1 MKSSPRRSH
10 SNFEGVMIFQRGDSI
25 LSFDSPQLDRHY
37 GLLVSTHACR
47 PLNLT
52 QQRIE
57 ILLPKEAVS
66 VHRMAMSS
74 DLPRSLPIAEGVRR
88 NAEVVGCLG
97 DPEIIPQ
104 LGHTT
109 ASTSIDHL

>member
-1 MKSSPRRSH
+1 M
-10 SNFEGVMIFQRGDSI
+10 
-25 LSFDSPQLDRHY
+25 LSFDPPQLGSHCE
-37 GLLVSTHACR
+37 LLVSIHACI
-47 PLNLT
+47 PLDLT
-52 QQRIE
+52 QQGIE
-57 ILLPKEAVS
+57 ILPPKEAVS

-88 NAEVVGCLG
+88 NPEVVGCLG

>member
-1 MKSSPRRSH
+1 MLELR
-10 SNFEGVMIFQRGDSI
+10 FTAALVAIRGYFFRPMRGS
-25 LSFDSPQLDRHY
+25 
-37 GLLVSTHACR
+37 

-57 ILLPKEAVS
+57 ILLPEEAVS

-74 DLPRSLPIAEGVRR
+74 DLPRPLPIAEGVRR

-104 LGHTT
+104 LGHATV
-109 ASTSIDHL
+109 STSIDHLW

>member
-1 MKSSPRRSH
+1 M
-10 SNFEGVMIFQRGDSI
+10 
-25 LSFDSPQLDRHY
+25 LSFDSTQLGRHCE
-37 GLLVSTHACR
+37 LLVTIHASS

-52 QQRIE
+52 QQGIE
-57 ILLPKEAVS
+57 ILPPKEAVS

-88 NAEVVGCLG
+88 NPKVIGCLG

-109 ASTSIDHL
+109 VSTSIDRLW